1 MPVGGQSIV
10 GVGHRGQGRNVA
22 IVVIQRVVVGGIGIG
37 TRGQGRNVAIVVI
50 QRVVVDGIGILESK
64 FGVNLEDSIMEWKA
78 LYLLRNIGF

>member
-22 IVVIQRVVVGGIGIG
+22 IVVIQRVVVGGNGIG

-50 QRVVVDGIGILESK
+50 QRVVVDGIGIGLT
-64 FGVNLEDSIMEWKA
+64 GVVGSVIEREGSRRRCK
-78 LYLLRNIGF
+78 